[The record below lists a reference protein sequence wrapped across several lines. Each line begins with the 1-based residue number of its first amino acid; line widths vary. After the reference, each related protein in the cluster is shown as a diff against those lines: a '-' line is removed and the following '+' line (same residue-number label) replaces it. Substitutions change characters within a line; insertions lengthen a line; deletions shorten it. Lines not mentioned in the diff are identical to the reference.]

1 MDFGLILP
9 SYRAGATKESI
20 DATSDAVARLGWHSV
35 FTTDHLLVEPS
46 KRSEDYFTLFDA
58 LNTLAYLAARQ
69 PTIRLGASVVVV
81 PMRNAVELAK
91 ELATI
96 DALSDGRLIVGVGVG
111 WNQTEFEHLGYGG
124 RFTQRGAYLSEAV
137 AIWRQLWSGSTG
149 PFNGRFHSWDEISF
163 APLPTQGADLPIW
176 FGGRDE
182 AALRRA
188 GRLGQG
194 YHSTTSG
201 HDQLA
206 VRIPII
212 RAAAQEAGRPAPLIS
227 ARVRVQFGPSEAPF
241 YLLAGTPEQMV
252 TEIRHLNRLAPAT
265 WRSTLPRRTPMR
277 LYGSSSASTAR
288 SWRPSGDRFETGVGA
303 AAL

>member
-20 DATSDAVARLGWHSV
+20 DVAASTAERLGWHSV

-46 KRSEDYFTLFDA
+46 RRSEDYFTLFDA
-58 LNTLAYLAARQ
+58 LNTLAYLAARE
-69 PTIRLGASVVVV
+69 PTIKLGASVVVV

-96 DALSDGRLIVGVGVG
+96 DVLSGGRLIVGVGVG
-111 WNQTEFEHLGYGG
+111 WDETEFRHLGYGD
-124 RFTQRGAYLSEAV
+124 RFAQRGAYLSEAV
-137 AIWRQLWSGSTG
+137 AIWRQLWSGSTDA
-149 PFNGRFHSWDEISF
+149 FHGRFHSWDEVRF
-163 APLPTQGADLPIW
+163 APLPAQGADLPIW

-194 YHSTTSG
+194 YHSSASG

-206 VRIPII
+206 VRVPII
-212 RAAAQEAGRPAPLIS
+212 RAAAQEAGRPQPLIS
-227 ARVRVQFGPSEAPF
+227 ARVRVHFGPSDAPF
-241 YLLAGTPEQMV
+241 YMLAGAPEQMV
-252 TEIRHLNRLAPAT
+252 TEIRAFEAVGCGHMAFDFAET
-265 WRSTLPRRTPMR
+265 
-277 LYGSSSASTAR
+277 
-288 SWRPSGDRFETGVGA
+288 RPDEH
-303 AAL
+303 AALMERFDAEVLAALR